1 MAESGGEE
9 QATGARSD
17 APEVFISYASHDT
30 AVANDVAAAL
40 EGQGLKCWIAPRNV
54 TPGAHYASEI
64 VHAIDSA
71 KTIVLILSQDAA
83 TSPHVLREIERATS
97 KRHPVVALRVD
108 QAALP
113 AEFEYFLNTSQWLD
127 ASGGNATRMMS
138 KLVAA
143 VRLAIERPGSP
154 APVLLSTSAA
164 GTAALASR
172 ATLRGARLRRRTAI
186 VAGFVAAV
194 AIAGT
199 LAYRSVQP
207 AHRTAVIPTP
217 AIPAAQAT
225 VPAASVIS
233 EKSVAVLPFVD
244 MSEKH
249 DQGYFADGMAEE
261 LIDLLAK
268 TQGLH
273 VIARTSS
280 FSFKGKSDDIPTIAS
295 KLRVSHLLEG
305 SVRKAGGRLRVTTQL
320 VRADTG
326 EHVWSES
333 YDRKDKDVFRVQD
346 EIAESVVSALKVRL
360 TAPFTLEGSRG
371 TKNLEAYYQFLLG
384 RQFFTRIRIDDLKRA
399 VAAYTKATELDP
411 TYAAAYAE
419 LVVAQVYLT
428 DILGDERGRDQVE
441 ATADRAVRLAPGRA
455 EGYSSRGWVR
465 QVLKWDWAGAEED
478 LRRAVELDPTDSRA
492 LYRLAWLLGSLGRTQ
507 EAIECTRRAI
517 DLDPLANVNWRQ
529 LSGLYVVSGDY
540 SAARAAINRAL
551 EIEPKDPYSQE
562 SLVVI
567 ELFEGHYDAASQISH
582 KIELESSQEQEIAM
596 ADHALGHEAVA
607 DAALH
612 SLIVKHATSD
622 AYQIA
627 QVYAWRNERA
637 QALDWL
643 ERAYRQ
649 RDGGL
654 EGIKTDP
661 LLSNVRT
668 EPRYRALLQ
677 KMNLPL

>member
-1 MAESGGEE
+1 VTDPGKA
-9 QATGARSD
+9 
-17 APEVFISYASHDT
+17 VFLSYASQDAEAAGRICKALQAAGIEVWFDQSELRGGDAWDQQIRHQIRDCALFVPIISAHT
-30 AVANDVAAAL
+30 QARPEGYFRLEWKLAVDRSHLMAAEKAFLVPVVVDATTEPEALVPAQFRDVQWTRIRAGEVPAAFVDHIAALLNQPVAPHVGSQERGVSRSAARRLPIVLIALSVAAAVTL
-40 EGQGLKCWIAPRNV
+40 VIATAMR
-54 TPGAHYASEI
+54 GGW
-64 VHAIDSA
+64 
-71 KTIVLILSQDAA
+71 LSQKPVPKVEASTATTPAA
-83 TSPHVLREIERATS
+83 TTQSPV
-97 KRHPVVALRVD
+97 
-108 QAALP
+108 
-113 AEFEYFLNTSQWLD
+113 
-127 ASGGNATRMMS
+127 
-138 KLVAA
+138 
-143 VRLAIERPGSP
+143 
-154 APVLLSTSAA
+154 
-164 GTAALASR
+164 
-172 ATLRGARLRRRTAI
+172 
-186 VAGFVAAV
+186 
-194 AIAGT
+194 
-199 LAYRSVQP
+199 
-207 AHRTAVIPTP
+207 
-217 AIPAAQAT
+217 
-225 VPAASVIS
+225 S

-244 MSEKH
+244 MSENH

-295 KLRVSHLLEG
+295 KLKVSHLLEG
-305 SVRKAGGRLRVTTQL
+305 SVRKAGGHLRVTTQL

-333 YDRKDKDVFRVQD
+333 YDREDKDVFRVQD
-346 EIAESVVSALKVRL
+346 EIAESVVSALKVKL
-360 TAPFTLEGSRG
+360 SAPLTLEGSRG

-384 RQFFTRIRIDDLKRA
+384 RQYFTRIRIDDLKRA

-419 LVVAQVYLT
+419 LAVAQVYLT
-428 DILGDERGRDQVE
+428 GITGDERGRDEVE
-441 ATADRAVRLAPGRA
+441 ATADRAVQLAPGRA
-455 EGYSSRGWVR
+455 EGYSARGWVR

-478 LRRAVELDPTDSRA
+478 LRRAVALDPTDSRT
-492 LYRLAWLLGSLGRTQ
+492 LYRLGWLLGSLGRTQ

-517 DLDPLANVNWRQ
+517 DLDPLANENWRE
-529 LSGLYVVSGDY
+529 LSRLYVISGDY

-551 EIEPKDPYSQE
+551 EIEPRDPYSQAK
-562 SLVVI
+562 LGDI
-567 ELFEGHYDAASQISH
+567 ELLESHYEAASQIYR
-582 KIELESSQEQEIAM
+582 KIELDSAQELGIAM
-596 ADHALGHEAVA
+596 AEHALGHEAVA

-612 SLIVKHATSD
+612 SLIAKHATTD

-661 LLSNVRT
+661 LLTNIRT
-668 EPRYRALLQ
+668 EPRYRALLH
-677 KMNLPL
+677 KLKLA

>member
-1 MAESGGEE
+1 MGESGSEE
-9 QATGARSD
+9 QASSARSGTRD
-17 APEVFISYASHDT
+17 VFISYASPDT
-30 AVANDVAAAL
+30 PIANDVAAAL
-40 EGQGLKCWIAPRNV
+40 EGQGLECWIAPRDV

-71 KTIVLILSQDAA
+71 KAIVLILSQDAA
-83 TSPHVLREIERATS
+83 ASPHVLREIERATS

-127 ASGGNATRMMS
+127 ASGGNAARMMS

-143 VRLAIERPGSP
+143 VRLAIERPASP
-154 APVLLSTSAA
+154 GPVLQVTAAA
-164 GTAALASR
+164 GAAALVSR
-172 ATLRGARLRRRTAI
+172 ATSGGNRLRRWTAI

-194 AIAGT
+194 AVAGIV
-199 LAYRSVQP
+199 AYREWQP
-207 AHRTAVIPTP
+207 ARGTSVIPAVT
-217 AIPAAQAT
+217 PAAQAT

-244 MSEKH
+244 MSENH

-333 YDRKDKDVFRVQD
+333 YDRQDKDVFRVQD

-441 ATADRAVRLAPGRA
+441 ATADRAVRLAPERA

-478 LRRAVELDPTDSRA
+478 LRRAVELDPTDSRS

-507 EAIECTRRAI
+507 EAIEYTRRAI

-529 LSGLYVVSGDY
+529 LSGLYVISGDY
-540 SAARAAINRAL
+540 SAARAAIDRAL
-551 EIEPKDPYSQE
+551 EIEPNDPYSQE

-582 KIELESSQEQEIAM
+582 KIELESTQEQNIAM

-637 QALDWL
+637 PALDWL

-649 RDGGL
+649 RDGGI

>member
-1 MAESGGEE
+1 VGESGSEE
-9 QATGARSD
+9 QATSARSGTRD
-17 APEVFISYASHDT
+17 VFISYASPDT
-30 AVANDVAAAL
+30 PIANDVAAAL
-40 EGQGLKCWIAPRNV
+40 ERQGLECWIAPRDV

-83 TSPHVLREIERATS
+83 ASPHVLREIERATS

-108 QAALP
+108 RAALP

-127 ASGGNATRMMS
+127 ASGGNAARMMS

-143 VRLAIERPGSP
+143 VRLAIERPASP
-154 APVLLSTSAA
+154 GPVLQATAAA
-164 GTAALASR
+164 GTAPLASR
-172 ATLRGARLRRRTAI
+172 ATSGGNRLRRRTTL

-194 AIAGT
+194 AIAGIV
-199 LAYRSVQP
+199 AYRAWQS
-207 AHRTAVIPTP
+207 AHGTAVISAPVTL
-217 AIPAAQAT
+217 AAQAT
-225 VPAASVIS
+225 ALAGSAIS

-244 MSEKH
+244 LSENH

-295 KLRVSHLLEG
+295 KLKVSHLLEG
-305 SVRKAGGRLRVTTQL
+305 SVRKAGGRLRITTQL

-333 YDRKDKDVFRVQD
+333 YDRKDNDVFRIQD
-346 EIAESVVSALKVRL
+346 EIAESVVSALKVKL
-360 TAPFTLEGSRG
+360 SAPLTLEGSRG
-371 TKNLEAYYQFLLG
+371 TQNPEAYYQFLLG
-384 RQFFTRIRIDDLKRA
+384 RQFFTRIRIEDLKRA
-399 VAAYTKATELDP
+399 VAAYKKATELDP

-428 DILGDERGRDQVE
+428 DMTGDKRGRDEVE

-465 QVLKWDWAGAEED
+465 QVLKWDWTGAEED
-478 LRRAVELDPTDSRA
+478 LTRAVELDPTNSVA
-492 LYRLAWLLGSLGRTQ
+492 LLRLGWLLGSLGRTQ
-507 EAIECTRRAI
+507 EAIECIRRAI
-517 DLDPLANVNWRQ
+517 DLDPLANANWRE
-529 LSGLYVVSGDY
+529 LSRLYINSGDY
-540 SAARAAINRAL
+540 PAARAAINRAL
-551 EIEPKDPYSQE
+551 EIEPRDPFSQGGLAE
-562 SLVVI
+562 I
-567 ELFEGHYDAASQISH
+567 ELGERHYEAALQISL
-582 KIELESSQEQEIAM
+582 KTELDDLQEMGIAR
-596 ADHALGHEAVA
+596 AEHALGHEAVA

-612 SLIVKHATSD
+612 SLIVKHATTH

-654 EGIKTDP
+654 ESIKTDP
-661 LLSNVRT
+661 LLNNVRT

>member
-1 MAESGGEE
+1 VAESGSEE
-9 QATGARSD
+9 ETGAPSGMPD
-17 APEVFISYASHDT
+17 VFISYASHDT
-30 AVANDVAAAL
+30 AVANDVATAL
-40 EGQGLKCWIAPRNV
+40 EGQGLKCWIAPRDV

-127 ASGGNATRMMS
+127 ASGGKATRMMS

-143 VRLAIERPGSP
+143 VRLAIERSANL
-154 APVLLSTSAA
+154 APVLPATSAA
-164 GTAALASR
+164 GTAALASG
-172 ATLRGARLRRRTAI
+172 ATLGGARLRRRTAI

-194 AIAGT
+194 AIAGIV
-199 LAYRSVQP
+199 AYRSWQP
-207 AHRTAVIPTP
+207 AHRTAVIPAPATP
-217 AIPAAQAT
+217 AARAT
-225 VPAASVIS
+225 VPGASAIS

-244 MSEKH
+244 MSENH

-295 KLRVSHLLEG
+295 KLKVSHLLEG
-305 SVRKAGGRLRVTTQL
+305 SVRKAGGRFRVTTQL

-346 EIAESVVSALKVRL
+346 EIAESVVGALKVKL
-360 TAPFTLEGSRG
+360 TAPLTLEGSRG

-428 DILGDERGRDQVE
+428 DILGDERGRDEVE

-492 LYRLAWLLGSLGRTQ
+492 LYRLAWHLRSLGRTQ

-517 DLDPLANVNWRQ
+517 DLDPLANTYWRQ
-529 LSGLYVVSGDY
+529 LSGLYLISGDY

-551 EIEPKDPYSQE
+551 EIEPKDPFSQE
-562 SLVVI
+562 SLAEI
-567 ELFEGHYDAASQISH
+567 ELGEGHYEAAAQISR
-582 KIELESSQEQEIAM
+582 KIELDQIQEEELAM
-596 ADHALGHEAVA
+596 AEYALGHEAVA
-607 DAALH
+607 DASLH

-677 KMNLPL
+677 KMNLTL

>member
-1 MAESGGEE
+1 
-9 QATGARSD
+9 
-17 APEVFISYASHDT
+17 
-30 AVANDVAAAL
+30 
-40 EGQGLKCWIAPRNV
+40 
-54 TPGAHYASEI
+54 
-64 VHAIDSA
+64 
-71 KTIVLILSQDAA
+71 
-83 TSPHVLREIERATS
+83 
-97 KRHPVVALRVD
+97 VALRVD

-127 ASGGNATRMMS
+127 ASSGKATRMMS

-143 VRLAIERPGSP
+143 VSLAIERSASR
-154 APVLLSTSAA
+154 APVRPPTSAA
-164 GTAALASR
+164 GTAALSSR
-172 ATLRGARLRRRTAI
+172 ALVSRASLGNARQRRQTAI
-186 VAGFVAAV
+186 VAGLLAAV
-194 AIAGT
+194 AIAGMV
-199 LAYRSVQP
+199 AYRTWQP
-207 AHRTAVIPTP
+207 AHRPAVIAAP
-217 AIPAAQAT
+217 ATPAAQAT
-225 VPAASVIS
+225 VSAASAIA
-233 EKSVAVLPFVD
+233 EKSVAVLPFAD

-295 KLRVSHLLEG
+295 KLKVSHLLEG

-333 YDRKDKDVFRVQD
+333 YDRADKDVFQVQD

-371 TKNLEAYYQFLLG
+371 TKNPEAYYQFLLG
-384 RQFFTRIRIDDLKRA
+384 RQFFNRIRIEDLKRA
-399 VAAYTKATELDP
+399 VAAYTRATELDP

-428 DILGDERGRDQVE
+428 DITGDERGRDGVE

-478 LRRAVELDPTDSRA
+478 LRRAVELDPTDSLA
-492 LYRLAWLLGSLGRTQ
+492 LYRLAWHLRSMGQTQ

-517 DLDPLANVNWRQ
+517 DLDPLANTYWKQ
-529 LSGLYVVSGDY
+529 LSGLYVISGDY

-551 EIEPKDPYSQE
+551 EIEPNDPLSQE
-562 SLVVI
+562 SL
-567 ELFEGHYDAASQISH
+567 A
-582 KIELESSQEQEIAM
+582 KIELGQGHYEAALQISRKIELAQIQEEEIAM
-596 ADHALGHEAVA
+596 AEYALGHEAVA

-612 SLIVKHATSD
+612 SVIVKHATSE

-627 QVYAWRNERA
+627 LVYAWRNQRA
-637 QALDWL
+637 PALDWL

-654 EGIKTDP
+654 
-661 LLSNVRT
+661 
-668 EPRYRALLQ
+668 
-677 KMNLPL
+677 